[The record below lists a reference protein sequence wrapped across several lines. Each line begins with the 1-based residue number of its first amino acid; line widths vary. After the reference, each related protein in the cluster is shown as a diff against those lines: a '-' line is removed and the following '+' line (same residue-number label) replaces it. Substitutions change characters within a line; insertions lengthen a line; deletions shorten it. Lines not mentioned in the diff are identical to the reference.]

1 MPENRTDFCEQ
12 SCALGL
18 QFLRQEKW
26 IESTHKPLISQGLQ
40 RAAFWQ
46 QVWTVFQEEVGKAED
61 THCLFVY

>member
-26 IESTHKPLISQGLQ
+26 IESTHKPLVSQGLQ
-40 RAAFWQ
+40 RAAF
-46 QVWTVFQEEVGKAED
+46 
-61 THCLFVY
+61 